1 MYINMVSQV
10 FLIMGETMAREFI
23 EIAAQLEAEIANG
36 TYTDSLPSISSLA
49 EMFSVCPATVKR
61 IISCLRDRDL
71 VIGEPGRCV
80 RVNPRAA
87 GNPYFR
93 KNVFFLADVNTI
105 STPVF
110 SKILKQV
117 TQALGYC
124 CVCTHVFISPEQ
136 ARESV
141 FHPDCIVV
149 INSWQMNVVF
159 DELLK
164 RYPDCGGIAVNMS
177 SSHYPSVTGNCEEAG
192 YAAIRHLAED
202 CGHTHIGVLTT
213 QLSYPQAC
221 FARRYNGAKKYASE
235 HRNIRLSMAEVSE
248 WDYCGQG
255 SFLQTEKLFS
265 LDPQITAVF
274 AVCDML
280 ALGVYGYAAEHK
292 LSIPDDIAVI
302 GFDNMDFTTAL
313 VPPLSTISE
322 DTQQIGDCLLGLIRS
337 GILEKGE
344 AKEYLIPPRLLI
356 RGSTQKGKISIS
368 NNLPV

>member
-1 MYINMVSQV
+1 
-10 FLIMGETMAREFI
+10 MAREFAK
-23 EIAAQLEAEIANG
+23 IAGQLESEIANG
-36 TYTDSLPSISSLA
+36 TYTDSLPSISRLS

-61 IISCLRDRDL
+61 ILSYLRDRDL
-71 VIGEPGRCV
+71 VIGEHGRCV

-93 KNVFFLADVNTI
+93 KNVFFLADVSTI

-117 TQALGYC
+117 TQALGAA

-149 INSWQMNVVF
+149 INSRQMNVVF
-159 DELLK
+159 DELLE
-164 RYPDCGGIAVNMS
+164 RYPDCGGIVVNMP
-177 SSHYPSVTGNCEEAG
+177 SSHYPSVAGNCEEAG
-192 YAAIRHLAED
+192 FAAIRHLAED

-213 QLSYPQAC
+213 QLNYPQAC
-221 FARRYNGAKKYASE
+221 FARRYNGAKMYAE
-235 HRNIRLSMAEVSE
+235 KHRNIRLSMAEVPE
-248 WDYCGQG
+248 LEYCGQG
-255 SFLQTEKLFS
+255 SFQQTEKLFS

-302 GFDNMDFTTAL
+302 GFDNLDFSTAL

-322 DTQQIGDCLLGLIRS
+322 DTMQISDCLLNLIRS
-337 GILEKGE
+337 AIFEKQG
-344 AKEYLIPPRLLI
+344 AKEYLISPRLLI
-356 RGSTQKGKISIS
+356 RGSTQKGRISIS

>member
-1 MYINMVSQV
+1 
-10 FLIMGETMAREFI
+10 MAREFAK
-23 EIAAQLEAEIANG
+23 IARQLESEIANG
-36 TYTDSLPSISSLA
+36 TYTDSLPSISRLS

-61 IISCLRDRDL
+61 ILAYLRDRDL
-71 VIGEPGRCV
+71 VIGEHGRCV

-105 STPVF
+105 SMPVF

-117 TQALGYC
+117 TQSLGAA

-149 INSWQMNVVF
+149 INSLQMNVVF
-159 DELLK
+159 DELLE
-164 RYPDCGGIAVNMS
+164 RYPGCGGIFVNMQ
-177 SSHYPSVTGNCEEAG
+177 SSHYPSVMGNCEEAG
-192 YAAIRHLAED
+192 YAAVRHLAED

-213 QLSYPQAC
+213 QLNYPQAC
-221 FARRYNGAKKYASE
+221 FARRYNGAKQYAATHS
-235 HRNIRLSMAEVSE
+235 NIRLSMAEVPE
-248 WDYCGQG
+248 LEYCGQG
-255 SFLQTEKLFS
+255 SSQQTAKL
-265 LDPQITAVF
+265 LAADPQITAIF

-302 GFDNMDFTTAL
+302 GFDNLDFSTAL

-322 DTQQIGDCLLGLIRS
+322 DTPQISDCLLGLIRS
-337 GILEKGE
+337 AIFEKGE
-344 AKEYLIPPRLLI
+344 AKEYLISPRILI
-356 RGSTQKGKISIS
+356 RGSTEKGKGAI
-368 NNLPV
+368 